1 MAETK
6 ARLYK
11 YVTPPTTSGGGG
23 GITVKIDGKTITQP
37 KVGFVK
43 NIKAI
48 NSLGATTNSIAIL
61 VQDMNKSFKGFY
73 AKSLGLQQGLLDSRE
88 DALKEE
94 KTLLKKQQSEEKKA
108 EGLAQDKKAENKQE
122 GKGKK
127 SSIGEKSKA
136 IAAKSLG
143 FFSGLA
149 SLFAGV
155 FKSLLLYGLMEWLG
169 DPENTKKIKKLFEAL
184 KSIGQFFINTYG
196 ALVGMGLNG
205 LIEFLDNPFSF
216 EGVFGIIK
224 FVTALGL
231 IFAPAAVA
239 KLGLGLFF
247 KLAKGGGLI
256 KGVTGFLT
264 TVIGGMGTMFK
275 GILAFVKGR
284 GLWVAGA
291 FLAATA
297 VGAAAGAF
305 NEDPTDESVADLVAE
320 KGEEEAEKQ
329 LQKQL
334 DSLNFIQKM
343 LGKDKPIQKQL
354 DKLEGKAIGGQVGK
368 ASGGGWINGPQSGYP
383 VSLDGGASTS
393 FIGHGT
399 EWVGKRSSGGD
410 AFVVPFDTPAT
421 RGGNGLTGMRMQQAK
436 AGGYGLPAFA
446 KGGKAEAKRKVQIR
460 KRTDAPGEDRLA
472 GLDKMAKGGKMF
484 LHWTASGGNF
494 KSKGKYHSIVQ
505 GDGSVYRAHPYD
517 QRGGVEH
524 TYLRNSTG
532 IGLSLAAM
540 SGGAGNFR
548 WPSDDQITAMSKEIA
563 NVAKDRGWK
572 PNDISVKNVMTH
584 AEAASGKDGLLPK
597 NDNYGPT
604 AWGGDGNKWD
614 LWHLTKNGEKG
625 SGGNIIRAKARG
637 FMGGDSTVAESSG
650 SVAPVKGAKTTVS
663 SPSGSTSTSP
673 SGVSSASPGAGAT
686 VEEAQYKSTGAIM
699 DFFGK
704 STGMLTQ
711 YANDAGAMDVDGFS
725 SGGKWSPVLDLIA
738 KGESDTSGGYDA
750 MNPGRNTKS
759 EGTPITN
766 MTMREVRDMAM
777 SGKGTGAAGRY
788 QIMPQ
793 YNGSNVFKKL
803 VEDVGLN
810 YDTDKFTPA
819 NQDKMAVYR
828 IEKTRGGNDWLA
840 GKYKGGDVAFANN
853 LANEWAALQKSH
865 GGGAYDGDGKNHASI
880 SQSDLMKAMQKTKA
894 GGYPKFDPNKK
905 YKTGDIA
912 MKDGSPKIFDGM
924 GWGAHDGV
932 SATSQGTS
940 ADTLGATTP
949 STGSG
954 DTSGGGGAEPNKPV
968 TFESVMENIGSK
980 MGLLGQYAKDAKGMD
995 DPGIS
1000 SSDKTFGSDLL
1011 AGMQK
1016 KEDAASAAAKQG
1028 GGVTA
1033 ATLPEQGGGG
1043 DQVAAAAPR
1052 SSGGGGQPY
1061 IIPAND
1067 YARPRFGLTSEIFN
1081 EPVSIA

>member
-11 YVTPPTTSGGGG
+11 YVTPPTFSGKGG
-23 GITVKIDGKTITQP
+23 GITVKVGGKTLTQP
-37 KVGFVK
+37 QVGFVK

-48 NSLGATTNSIAIL
+48 NSLGATTNSIAVL

-94 KTLLKKQQSEEKKA
+94 KKLLKKQQREDKKA
-108 EGLAQDKKAENKQE
+108 AGLAQDKKAENKQE
-122 GKGKK
+122 GKGKR

-143 FFSGLA
+143 FFAGLA
-149 SLFAGV
+149 SLFGGI
-155 FKSLLLYGLMEWLG
+155 FKSMLLYGMMDWLG
-169 DPENTKKIKKLFEAL
+169 NPQNIKKVKKLLGAI

-196 ALVGMGLNG
+196 ALVKMGLNG
-205 LIEFLDNPFSF
+205 LVDFLENPISLG
-216 EGVFGIIK
+216 GVFGIIK
-224 FVTALGL
+224 FITALGL

-256 KGVTGFLT
+256 KGVTSFVT
-264 TVIGGMGTMFK
+264 TLFK
-275 GILAFVKGR
+275 TTTSLMKGLFAFVKGR

-291 FLAATA
+291 FLAGTA
-297 VGAAAGAF
+297 VAAAAGAF
-305 NEDPTDESVADLVAE
+305 NEDPSDESVAKSVE
-320 KGEEEAEKQ
+320 EIGEEETEKALAKQ
-329 LQKQL
+329 LE
-334 DSLNFIQKM
+334 SLNFIQKM
-343 LGKDKPIQKQL
+343 LGKDKPIQEQL

-383 VSLDGGASTS
+383 VSLDGGRSTS

-446 KGGKAEAKRKVQIR
+446 KGGKLSGTKNHRRDGSQEENRLS
-460 KRTDAPGEDRLA
+460 GMDR
-472 GLDKMAKGGKMF
+472 MAKGGKMF
-484 LHWTASGGNF
+484 LHWTAGGGNF
-494 KSKGKYHSIVQ
+494 KQKGKYHGIVQ

-517 QRGGVEH
+517 QRGGVAH

-532 IGLSLAAM
+532 IGLALASM
-540 SGGAGNFR
+540 SGGAGNYR
-548 WPSDDQITAMSKEIA
+548 WPSGDQVTSMSKEIA
-563 NVAKDRGWK
+563 NIAKSRGWR
-572 PNDISVKNVMTH
+572 PEEINVKNVMTH
-584 AEAASGKDGLLPK
+584 AEAASGKDGQLPR

-604 AWGGDGNKWD
+604 AWGGDGARWD

-663 SPSGSTSTSP
+663 SPSGSTTTS
-673 SGVSSASPGAGAT
+673 SGASSASPGAGAT
-686 VEEAQYKSTGAIM
+686 AEEAQYKSTGAIM

-711 YANDAGAMDVDGFS
+711 YANDAGAMDAFS
-725 SGGKWSPVLDLIA
+725 SGGKWAPLLNLVA
-738 KGESDTSGGYDA
+738 GKESGGNYEA
-750 MNPGRNTKS
+750 MYPSTTLPGATK
-759 EGTPITN
+759 
-766 MTMREVRDMAM
+766 MTISQVIRQA
-777 SGKGTGAAGRY
+777 SGAVGKYQQLPRFLAERARKAGLD
-788 QIMPQ
+788 PDKDL
-793 YNGSNVFKKL
+793 YNA
-803 VEDVGLN
+803 
-810 YDTDKFTPA
+810 A
-819 NQDKMAVYR
+819 NQDKII
-828 IEKTRGGNDWLA
+828 IEANLKARGAESWLA
-840 GKYKGGDVAFANN
+840 GKMTDREFMQGLSQEFASLPNMDGKFHYPGQSSAMTSDKILAALKQVKKGG
-853 LANEWAALQKSH
+853 
-865 GGGAYDGDGKNHASI
+865 I
-880 SQSDLMKAMQKTKA
+880 
-894 GGYPKFDPNKK
+894 PKFDPNKK
-905 YKTGDIA
+905 YQTGDIV
-912 MKDGSPKIFDGM
+912 MKDGKQKIFDGM
-924 GWGAHDGV
+924 GWGLADGV
-932 SATSQGTS
+932 GATSQGTS
-940 ADTLGATTP
+940 GDTLSATTP

-954 DTSGGGGAEPNKPV
+954 DTSGGDKKKPA
-968 TFESVMENIGSK
+968 TFESVMEHIGSK
-980 MGLLGQYAKDAKGMD
+980 MSLLGQYAKDAEAMD
-995 DPGIS
+995 LGS
-1000 SSDKTFGSDLL
+1000 SGKSSTSDLL
-1011 AGMQK
+1011 TSMQK
-1016 KEDAASAAAKQG
+1016 KEDAATAEAKQG

-1043 DQVAAAAPR
+1043 GDQVASAAPQ

>member
-11 YVTPPTTSGGGG
+11 YVTPPTFSGKGG
-23 GITVKIDGKTITQP
+23 GITVKVGGKTITQP
-37 KVGFVK
+37 QVGFVK

-48 NSLGATTNSIAIL
+48 NSLGATTNSIAVL
-61 VQDMNKSFKGFY
+61 VEDMSKSFKGFY
-73 AKSLGLQQGLLDSRE
+73 VKTLGLQQGLLDSRE
-88 DALKEE
+88 DALADE
-94 KTLLKKQQSEEKKA
+94 KKLLKTEKREDAKA
-108 EGLAQDKKAENKQE
+108 AGLEQDKKAEDKQE
-122 GKGKK
+122 GKGKR

-136 IAAKSLG
+136 IAARSLG
-143 FFSGLA
+143 FFAGLA
-149 SLFAGV
+149 SLFGGI
-155 FKSLLLYGLMEWLG
+155 FKSMLLYGLMDWLG
-169 DPENTKKIKKLFEAL
+169 DPQNIKKVKKLLGAI
-184 KSIGQFFINTYG
+184 KSIGQWFINTYG
-196 ALVGMGLNG
+196 ALVKMGLNG
-205 LIEFLDNPFSF
+205 LVDFLENPLSL

-247 KLAKGGGLI
+247 KLAKGGGLV
-256 KGVTGFLT
+256 KGVAGFVSTLFKSVT
-264 TVIGGMGTMFK
+264 SVFK
-275 GILAFVKGR
+275 GMFAFVKGR

-291 FLAATA
+291 FLAGTA
-297 VGAAAGAF
+297 VAAAAGAF
-305 NEDPTDESVADLVAE
+305 NEDPSDESVEKSVAE
-320 KGEEEAEKQ
+320 IGEEETEKQ

-334 DSLNFIQKM
+334 ESLNFIQKM
-343 LGKDKPIQKQL
+343 LGKDKPIQQQL

-383 VSLDGGASTS
+383 VSLDGGRSTS

-421 RGGNGLTGMRMQQAK
+421 RGGNGLTNMRMQQAK

-446 KGGKAEAKRKVQIR
+446 KGGKADAKRKVQIR

-472 GLDKMAKGGKMF
+472 GMDRMAKGGKMF

-505 GDGSVYRAHPYD
+505 GDGSIFRAHPYD

-540 SGGAGNFR
+540 SGGPGNFR
-548 WPSDDQITAMSKEIA
+548 WPSDDQITSMSKEIA
-563 NVAKDRGWK
+563 NIAKDRGWR
-572 PNDISVKNVMTH
+572 PEEINVKNVMTH

-663 SPSGSTSTSP
+663 SSSGSTTTS
-673 SGVSSASPGAGAT
+673 SGASSMSPGAGAT

-711 YANDAGAMDVDGFS
+711 YASDAGAMDGFS

-738 KGESDTSGGYDA
+738 LGESKNSGGYDA
-750 MNPGRNTKS
+750 MNPGRNTKA
-759 EGTPITN
+759 EGNPITS

-777 SGKGTGAAGRY
+777 SGSGTGAAGRY
-788 QIMPQ
+788 QIMPE

-828 IEKTRGGNDWLA
+828 IEHTRGGNDWLA
-840 GKYKGGDVAFANN
+840 GKYPGGDVAFANN

-865 GGGAYDGDGKNHASI
+865 GGGAYDGDGRNHASI
-880 SQSDLMKAMQKTKA
+880 SQSKLMQAMQKTKS
-894 GGYPKFDPNKK
+894 GGYPKFDANKK
-905 YKTGDIA
+905 YKTGDIV
-912 MKDGSPKIFDGM
+912 MKDGSPRIFDGR
-924 GWGAHDGV
+924 GWGAADGV
-932 SATSQGTS
+932 GPTAQGTS
-940 ADTLGATTP
+940 ADTLKATVP

-954 DTSGGGGAEPNKPV
+954 DPNHGGEEKQKKPV
-968 TFESVMENIGSK
+968 TFESVMEHIGSK
-980 MGLLGQYAKDAKGMD
+980 MGLLGQYAKDASAMD
-995 DPGIS
+995 GVTPSGKDS
-1000 SSDKTFGSDLL
+1000 ASDLL
-1011 AGMQK
+1011 TSMQK
-1016 KEDAASAAAKQG
+1016 KEDAATAEAKQG

-1033 ATLPEQGGGG
+1033 ATLPTQGGGG
-1043 DQVAAAAPR
+1043 DQVASAAPK

>member
-11 YVTPPTTSGGGG
+11 YVTPPTFSGKGG
-23 GITVKIDGKTITQP
+23 GITVKIGGKTITQP
-37 KVGFVK
+37 QVGFVK

-48 NSLGATTNSIAIL
+48 NSLGATTNSIAVL
-61 VQDMNKSFKGFY
+61 VEDMSKSFKGFY
-73 AKSLGLQQGLLDSRE
+73 VKTLGLQQGLLDSRE
-88 DALKEE
+88 DALAEE
-94 KTLLKKQQSEEKKA
+94 KKLLKKEKREDAKA
-108 EGLAQDKKAENKQE
+108 AGLEQDKKAENKQE

-143 FFSGLA
+143 FFAGLA
-149 SLFAGV
+149 SLFGGI
-155 FKSLLLYGLMEWLG
+155 FKSLLLYGLMDWLG
-169 DPENTKKIKKLFEAL
+169 NPQNIKKVKKLLEAIQ
-184 KSIGQFFINTYG
+184 SIGKWFINTYG
-196 ALVGMGLNG
+196 ALVKMGLNG
-205 LIEFLDNPFSF
+205 LVDFLENPLSL

-247 KLAKGGGLI
+247 KLAKGGGLV
-256 KGVTGFLT
+256 KGVAGFVSTLFKSVT
-264 TVIGGMGTMFK
+264 SIFK
-275 GILAFVKGR
+275 GMFAFVKGR

-291 FLAATA
+291 FLAGTA
-297 VGAAAGAF
+297 VAAAAGAF
-305 NEDPTDESVADLVAE
+305 NEDPSDESVAKSVE
-320 KGEEEAEKQ
+320 EIGEEETEKALAKQ
-329 LQKQL
+329 LE
-334 DSLNFIQKM
+334 SLNFIQKM
-343 LGKDKPIQKQL
+343 LGKDKPIQEQL

-383 VSLDGGASTS
+383 VSLDGGRSTS

-421 RGGNGLTGMRMQQAK
+421 RGGNGLTNMRMQQAK

-446 KGGKAEAKRKVQIR
+446 KGGKAAAKRKVQIR

-472 GLDKMAKGGKMF
+472 GMDKMAKGGKMF
-484 LHWTASGGNF
+484 LHWTASSGNF

-505 GDGSVYRAHPYD
+505 GDGSIFRAHPYD

-548 WPSDDQITAMSKEIA
+548 WPSDDQITSMSKEIA
-563 NVAKDRGWK
+563 NIAKDRGWRSDEI
-572 PNDISVKNVMTH
+572 NVKNVMTH

-663 SPSGSTSTSP
+663 SPSGSTTTTS
-673 SGVSSASPGAGAT
+673 SGASSASPGAGAT

-711 YANDAGAMDVDGFS
+711 YAGDAGAMDGFS
-725 SGGKWSPVLDLIA
+725 AGGKWAPLLNLVA
-738 KGESDTSGGYDA
+738 GKESGGNYEA
-750 MNPGRNTKS
+750 MYPSRTLPGATK
-759 EGTPITN
+759 
-766 MTMREVRDMAM
+766 MTISQVIGQA
-777 SGKGTGAAGRY
+777 TGAVGKYQQLPRFLAERARKAGLD
-788 QIMPQ
+788 PDKDL
-793 YNGSNVFKKL
+793 YNA
-803 VEDVGLN
+803 
-810 YDTDKFTPA
+810 A
-819 NQDKMAVYR
+819 NQDKII
-828 IEKTRGGNDWLA
+828 IEANLKARGAESWLA
-840 GKYKGGDVAFANN
+840 GKMTDREFMQGLSQEFASLPNMDGKFHYPGQSSAMTPDKILAALKQVKKGG
-853 LANEWAALQKSH
+853 
-865 GGGAYDGDGKNHASI
+865 I
-880 SQSDLMKAMQKTKA
+880 
-894 GGYPKFDPNKK
+894 PKFDPNKK
-905 YKTGDIA
+905 YQTGDIV
-912 MKDGSPKIFDGM
+912 MKNGKQMIFDGF
-924 GWGAHDGV
+924 GWGLADGV
-932 SATSQGTS
+932 GATSQGTS
-940 ADTLGATTP
+940 GDTLSATTP

-954 DTSGGGGAEPNKPV
+954 DTSGGDKKKPA
-968 TFESVMENIGSK
+968 TFESVMEHIGSK
-980 MGLLGQYAKDAKGMD
+980 MGLLGQYAKDAEGMD
-995 DPGIS
+995 LGS
-1000 SSDKTFGSDLL
+1000 SGKSSTSDLL
-1011 AGMQK
+1011 TSMQK
-1016 KEDAASAAAKQG
+1016 KEDAATAEAKQG

-1033 ATLPEQGGGG
+1033 ATLPTQGGGG
-1043 DQVAAAAPR
+1043 DQVASAAPK

>member
-11 YVTPPTTSGGGG
+11 YVTPPTFSGKGG
-23 GITVKIDGKTITQP
+23 GITVKVGGKTITQP
-37 KVGFVK
+37 QVGYVK

-48 NSLGATTNSIAIL
+48 NSLGATTNSIAVLIE
-61 VQDMNKSFKGFY
+61 DMNQSFKGFY
-73 AKSLGLQQGLLDSRE
+73 VKSLGLQQGLLDSRE

-94 KTLLKKQQSEEKKA
+94 KKLLKKSEKA
-108 EGLAQDKKAENKQE
+108 DKRAAGLEQDKKAESKQE
-122 GKGKK
+122 GLKEK
-127 SSIGEKSKA
+127 SSVGEKSKK
-136 IAAKSLG
+136 IAARALG
-143 FFSGLA
+143 FFEGIAQLFSGI
-149 SLFAGV
+149 

-169 DPENTKKIKKLFEAL
+169 NPQNIKKVKKLLETI
-184 KSIGQFFINTYG
+184 KSIGKFFIDTYG
-196 ALVGMGLNG
+196 ALVKMGLNG
-205 LIEFLDNPFSF
+205 LIEFLDNPLSF

-247 KLAKGGGLI
+247 KLAKGGGLV
-256 KGVTGFLT
+256 KGVSGFVSTLFKSVTG
-264 TVIGGMGTMFK
+264 VFK
-275 GILAFVKGR
+275 GMFAFVKGR

-291 FLAATA
+291 FLAGGAIA
-297 VGAAAGAF
+297 AAAGAF
-305 NEDPTDESVADLVAE
+305 NEDPTDESVAELVKE
-320 KGEEEAEKQ
+320 KGEEETAKQ
-329 LQKQL
+329 LQQQL

-343 LGKDKPIQKQL
+343 LGKDKPIKQQIE
-354 DKLEGKAIGGQVGK
+354 KLEGKAIGGQVGK

-383 VSLDGGASTS
+383 VSLDGGRSTS

-399 EWVGKRSSGGD
+399 EWVGKRAGGGD

-446 KGGKAEAKRKVQIR
+446 KGGKLSGTKNHRRDGSQEENRLS
-460 KRTDAPGEDRLA
+460 GMDR
-472 GLDKMAKGGKMF
+472 MAKGGKMF
-484 LHWTASGGNF
+484 LHWTAGGGNF
-494 KSKGKYHSIVQ
+494 KQKGKYHGIIQ

-517 QRGGVEH
+517 QRGGVSH

-540 SGGAGNFR
+540 SGGAGNYR
-548 WPSDDQITAMSKEIA
+548 WPSDDQVTSMSKEIA
-563 NVAKDRGWK
+563 NIAKNRGWS
-572 PNDISVKNVMTH
+572 PNDINVKNVMTH

-604 AWGGDGNKWD
+604 AWGGDGSRWD

-686 VEEAQYKSTGAIM
+686 QEEAQYKSTGAIM

-704 STGMLTQ
+704 STGMLTD
-711 YANDAGAMDVDGFS
+711 YASDASAMDGFS
-725 SGGKWSPVLDLIA
+725 SGGKWAPLLNLVA
-738 KGESDTSGGYDA
+738 GKESGGNYEA
-750 MNPGRNTKS
+750 MYPSTTLPGATK
-759 EGTPITN
+759 
-766 MTMREVRDMAM
+766 MTISQVIGQA
-777 SGKGTGAAGRY
+777 SGAVGKYQQLPRFLAERARKAGLD
-788 QIMPQ
+788 PDKDL
-793 YNGSNVFKKL
+793 YNA
-803 VEDVGLN
+803 
-810 YDTDKFTPA
+810 A
-819 NQDKMAVYR
+819 NQDKII
-828 IEKTRGGNDWLA
+828 IEANLKARGAESWLA
-840 GKYKGGDVAFANN
+840 GKMTDREFMQGLSQEFASLPNMDGKFHYSGQSSAMTPDKIMAALKQVKKGG
-853 LANEWAALQKSH
+853 
-865 GGGAYDGDGKNHASI
+865 I
-880 SQSDLMKAMQKTKA
+880 
-894 GGYPKFDPNKK
+894 PKFDANKK
-905 YKTGDIA
+905 YQTGDIV
-912 MKDGSPKIFDGM
+912 MKDGKQKIFDGM

-940 ADTLGATTP
+940 ADTLGATTS
-949 STGSG
+949 STGS
-954 DTSGGGGAEPNKPV
+954 DAEQKKPV

-980 MGLLGQYAKDAKGMD
+980 MSLLGQYAKDAKIMD
-995 DPGIS
+995 GGKAS
-1000 SSDKTFGSDLL
+1000 TSDLL
-1011 AGMQK
+1011 TSMQK
-1016 KEDAASAAAKQG
+1016 KEDAATAEAKQG

-1033 ATLPEQGGGG
+1033 ATLPPQGGPGN
-1043 DQVAAAAPR
+1043 DTVASAAPR
-1052 SSGGGGQPY
+1052 SSGGSGAPY

>member
-11 YVTPPTTSGGGG
+11 YVTPPTFSGKGG
-23 GITVKIDGKTITQP
+23 GITVKVGGKTLTQP
-37 KVGFVK
+37 QVGFVK

-48 NSLGATTNSIAIL
+48 NSLGATTNSIAVL

-94 KTLLKKQQSEEKKA
+94 KKLLKKQQREDKKA
-108 EGLAQDKKAENKQE
+108 AGLAQDKKAENKQE
-122 GKGKK
+122 GKGKR

-143 FFSGLA
+143 FFAGLA
-149 SLFAGV
+149 SLFGGI
-155 FKSLLLYGLMEWLG
+155 FKSMLLYGMMDWLG
-169 DPENTKKIKKLFEAL
+169 NPANIKKVKKLLEAM

-196 ALVGMGLNG
+196 ALVKMGLNG
-205 LIEFLDNPFSF
+205 LVDFLENPISLG
-216 EGVFGIIK
+216 GVFGIIK
-224 FVTALGL
+224 FITALGL

-256 KGVTGFLT
+256 KGVTSFVT
-264 TVIGGMGTMFK
+264 TLFK
-275 GILAFVKGR
+275 TTTSLMKGLFAFVKGR

-291 FLAATA
+291 FLAGTA
-297 VGAAAGAF
+297 VAAAAGAF
-305 NEDPTDESVADLVAE
+305 NEDPSDESVAKSVE
-320 KGEEEAEKQ
+320 EIGEEETEKALAKQ
-329 LQKQL
+329 LE
-334 DSLNFIQKM
+334 SLNFIQKM
-343 LGKDKPIQKQL
+343 LGKDKPIQEQL

-383 VSLDGGASTS
+383 VSLDGGRSTS

-446 KGGKAEAKRKVQIR
+446 KGGKLSGTKNHRRDGSQEENRLS
-460 KRTDAPGEDRLA
+460 GMDR
-472 GLDKMAKGGKMF
+472 MAKGGKMF
-484 LHWTASGGNF
+484 LHWTAGGGNF
-494 KSKGKYHSIVQ
+494 KQKGKYHGIVQ

-517 QRGGVEH
+517 QRGGVAH

-532 IGLSLAAM
+532 IGLALASM
-540 SGGAGNFR
+540 SGGAGNYR
-548 WPSDDQITAMSKEIA
+548 WPSGDQVTSMSKEIA
-563 NVAKDRGWK
+563 NIAKSRGWR
-572 PNDISVKNVMTH
+572 PEEINVKNVMTH
-584 AEAASGKDGLLPK
+584 AEAASGKDGQLPR

-604 AWGGDGNKWD
+604 AWGGDGARWD

-663 SPSGSTSTSP
+663 SSSGSTTTS
-673 SGVSSASPGAGAT
+673 SGASSASPGAGAT
-686 VEEAQYKSTGAIM
+686 AEEAQYKSTGAIM

-711 YANDAGAMDVDGFS
+711 YANDAGAGGFS
-725 SGGKWSPVLDLIA
+725 SGGKWAPLLNLVA
-738 KGESDTSGGYDA
+738 GKESGGNYEA
-750 MNPGRNTKS
+750 MYPSTTLPGATK
-759 EGTPITN
+759 
-766 MTMREVRDMAM
+766 MTISQVIGQA
-777 SGKGTGAAGRY
+777 SGAVGKYQQLPRFLAERARKAGLD
-788 QIMPQ
+788 PDKDL
-793 YNGSNVFKKL
+793 YNA
-803 VEDVGLN
+803 
-810 YDTDKFTPA
+810 A
-819 NQDKMAVYR
+819 NQDKII
-828 IEKTRGGNDWLA
+828 IEANLKARGAESWLA
-840 GKYKGGDVAFANN
+840 GKMTDREFMQGLSQEFASLPNMDGKFHYPGQSSAMTSDKILAALKQVKKGG
-853 LANEWAALQKSH
+853 
-865 GGGAYDGDGKNHASI
+865 I
-880 SQSDLMKAMQKTKA
+880 
-894 GGYPKFDPNKK
+894 PKFDPNKK
-905 YKTGDIA
+905 YQTGDIV
-912 MKDGSPKIFDGM
+912 MKDGKQKIFDGM
-924 GWGAHDGV
+924 GWGLADGV
-932 SATSQGTS
+932 GATSQGTS
-940 ADTLGATTP
+940 GDTLSATTP

-954 DTSGGGGAEPNKPV
+954 DTSGGDKKKPA
-968 TFESVMENIGSK
+968 TFESVMEHIGSK
-980 MGLLGQYAKDAKGMD
+980 MSLLGQYAKDAEAMD
-995 DPGIS
+995 LGS
-1000 SSDKTFGSDLL
+1000 SGKSSTSDLL
-1011 AGMQK
+1011 TSMQK
-1016 KEDAASAAAKQG
+1016 KEDAATAEAKQG

-1043 DQVAAAAPR
+1043 GDQVASAAPR

>member
-11 YVTPPTTSGGGG
+11 YVTPPTFSGKGG
-23 GITVKIDGKTITQP
+23 GITVKIGGKTITQP
-37 KVGFVK
+37 QVGFVK

-48 NSLGATTNSIAIL
+48 NSLGATTNSIAVL
-61 VQDMNKSFKGFY
+61 VEDMSKSFKDFY
-73 AKSLGLQQGLLDSRE
+73 ARSLGLQQGLLDRRE
-88 DALKEE
+88 DALVEE
-94 KTLLKKQQSEEKKA
+94 KKLLKTEKREDAKA
-108 EGLAQDKKAENKQE
+108 EGLEQDKKAENKQE
-122 GKGKK
+122 GKGKR

-143 FFSGLA
+143 FFAGLA
-149 SLFAGV
+149 QLFSGI
-155 FKSLLLYGLMEWLG
+155 FKSLLLYGLMDWLG
-169 DPENTKKIKKLFEAL
+169 NPQNIKKVKKLLEAIQ
-184 KSIGQFFINTYG
+184 SIGKWFINTYG
-196 ALVGMGLNG
+196 ALVKMGLNG
-205 LIEFLDNPFSF
+205 LVDFLENPLSL

-247 KLAKGGGLI
+247 KLAKGGGLV
-256 KGVTGFLT
+256 KGVAGFVSTLFKSVT
-264 TVIGGMGTMFK
+264 SVFK
-275 GILAFVKGR
+275 GMFAFVKGR

-291 FLAATA
+291 FLAGTA
-297 VGAAAGAF
+297 VAAAAGAF
-305 NEDPTDESVADLVAE
+305 NEDPSDESVEKSVAE
-320 KGEEEAEKQ
+320 IGEEETEKQ

-334 DSLNFIQKM
+334 ESLNFIQKM
-343 LGKDKPIQKQL
+343 LGKDKPIQQQL

-383 VSLDGGASTS
+383 VSLDGGRSTS

-446 KGGKAEAKRKVQIR
+446 KGGKLSGTKNHRRDGSQE
-460 KRTDAPGEDRLA
+460 ENRLA
-472 GLDKMAKGGKMF
+472 GMDRMAKGGKMF
-484 LHWTASGGNF
+484 LHWTAGGGNF
-494 KSKGKYHSIVQ
+494 KQKGKYHGIVQ

-517 QRGGVEH
+517 QRGGVAH

-540 SGGAGNFR
+540 SGGAGNYR
-548 WPSDDQITAMSKEIA
+548 WPSDDQVNSLSKEIA
-563 NVAKDRGWK
+563 NIAKNRGWR
-572 PNDISVKNVMTH
+572 PEEINIKNVMTH
-584 AEAASGKDGLLPK
+584 AEAASGKDGQLPR

-604 AWGGDGNKWD
+604 AWGGDGARWD

-663 SPSGSTSTSP
+663 SPSGSTTTTS
-673 SGVSSASPGAGAT
+673 SGASSASPGAGAT
-686 VEEAQYKSTGAIM
+686 QEEAQYKSTGAIM

-711 YANDAGAMDVDGFS
+711 YAGDAGAMDGFS
-725 SGGKWSPVLDLIA
+725 SGGKWAPLLNLVA
-738 KGESDTSGGYDA
+738 GKESGGNYEA
-750 MNPGRNTKS
+750 MYPSTTLPGATK
-759 EGTPITN
+759 
-766 MTMREVRDMAM
+766 MTIAQVIRQA
-777 SGKGTGAAGRY
+777 TGAVGKYQQLPRFLAERARKAGLD
-788 QIMPQ
+788 PNKDL
-793 YNGSNVFKKL
+793 YNA
-803 VEDVGLN
+803 
-810 YDTDKFTPA
+810 A
-819 NQDKMAVYR
+819 NQDKII
-828 IEKTRGGNDWLA
+828 IEANLKARGGESWLA
-840 GKYKGGDVAFANN
+840 GKMSDRQFMQGLSQEFASLPNMDGKFHYPGQSSSMTPDRILKALKQVKKGG
-853 LANEWAALQKSH
+853 
-865 GGGAYDGDGKNHASI
+865 I
-880 SQSDLMKAMQKTKA
+880 
-894 GGYPKFDPNKK
+894 PKFDSNKK
-905 YKTGDIA
+905 YQTGDVV
-912 MKDGSPKIFDGM
+912 MKDGTQKIFDGM

-932 SATSQGTS
+932 GATSQGTS
-940 ADTLGATTP
+940 ADTLSAIEPTSVSVGA
-949 STGSG
+949 
-954 DTSGGGGAEPNKPV
+954 GGKEQKKPV
-968 TFESVMENIGSK
+968 TFESVMEHIGSK
-980 MGLLGQYAKDAKGMD
+980 MGLLGQYAKDASAMD
-995 DPGIS
+995 GVTPSGKDS
-1000 SSDKTFGSDLL
+1000 ASDLL
-1011 AGMQK
+1011 TSMQK
-1016 KEDAASAAAKQG
+1016 KEDAATAEAKQG

-1033 ATLPEQGGGG
+1033 ATLPTQGGGG
-1043 DQVAAAAPR
+1043 DQVASAAPK

>member
-11 YVTPPTTSGGGG
+11 YVTPPTFSGKGG
-23 GITVKIDGKTITQP
+23 GITVKIGGKTITQP
-37 KVGFVK
+37 QVGFVK

-48 NSLGATTNSIAIL
+48 NSLGATTNSIAVL

-73 AKSLGLQQGLLDSRE
+73 VKSLGLQQGLLDSRE
-88 DALKEE
+88 DALA
-94 KTLLKKQQSEEKKA
+94 EEKKLLKTEKREDA
-108 EGLAQDKKAENKQE
+108 KAAGLEQDKKAEDKQE
-122 GKGKK
+122 GKGKR

-136 IAAKSLG
+136 IAARSLG
-143 FFSGLA
+143 FFAGLA
-149 SLFAGV
+149 SLFGGI
-155 FKSLLLYGLMEWLG
+155 FKSMLLYGLMDWLG
-169 DPENTKKIKKLFEAL
+169 DPQNIKKVKKLLGAI
-184 KSIGQFFINTYG
+184 KSIGQWFINTYG
-196 ALVGMGLNG
+196 ALVKMGLNG
-205 LIEFLDNPFSF
+205 LVDFLENPLSL

-247 KLAKGGGLI
+247 KLAKGGGLV
-256 KGVTGFLT
+256 KGVAGFVSTLFKSVT
-264 TVIGGMGTMFK
+264 SIFK
-275 GILAFVKGR
+275 GMFAFVKGR

-291 FLAATA
+291 FLAGTA
-297 VGAAAGAF
+297 VAAAAGAF
-305 NEDPTDESVADLVAE
+305 NEDPSDESVEKSVAE
-320 KGEEEAEKQ
+320 IGEEETEKQ

-334 DSLNFIQKM
+334 ESLNFIQKM
-343 LGKDKPIQKQL
+343 LGKDKPIQQQL

-383 VSLDGGASTS
+383 VSLDGGRSTS

-399 EWVGKRSSGGD
+399 EWVGKRSGGGD

-421 RGGNGLTGMRMQQAK
+421 RGGNGLTNMRMQQAK

-446 KGGKAEAKRKVQIR
+446 KGGKADAKRKVQIR

-472 GLDKMAKGGKMF
+472 GMDKMAKGGKMF
-484 LHWTASGGNF
+484 LHWTASSGNF

-505 GDGSVYRAHPYD
+505 GDGSIFRAHPYD

-548 WPSDDQITAMSKEIA
+548 WPSDDQITSMSKEIA
-563 NVAKDRGWK
+563 NIAKDRGWRSDEI
-572 PNDISVKNVMTH
+572 NVKNVMTH

-663 SPSGSTSTSP
+663 SPSGSTTTTS
-673 SGVSSASPGAGAT
+673 SGASSASPGAGAT

-711 YANDAGAMDVDGFS
+711 YAGDAGAMDGFS
-725 SGGKWSPVLDLIA
+725 SGGKWAPLLNLVA
-738 KGESDTSGGYDA
+738 GKESGGNYEA
-750 MNPGRNTKS
+750 MYPSTTLPGATK
-759 EGTPITN
+759 
-766 MTMREVRDMAM
+766 MTIAQVIGQA
-777 SGKGTGAAGRY
+777 SGAVGKYQQLPRFLAERARKAGLD
-788 QIMPQ
+788 PDKDL
-793 YNGSNVFKKL
+793 YNA
-803 VEDVGLN
+803 
-810 YDTDKFTPA
+810 A
-819 NQDKMAVYR
+819 NQDKII
-828 IEKTRGGNDWLA
+828 IEANLKARGAESWLA
-840 GKYKGGDVAFANN
+840 GKMTDREFMQGLSQEFASLPNMDGKFHYSGQSSAMTPDKILAALKQVKKGG
-853 LANEWAALQKSH
+853 
-865 GGGAYDGDGKNHASI
+865 I
-880 SQSDLMKAMQKTKA
+880 
-894 GGYPKFDPNKK
+894 PKFDPNKK
-905 YKTGDIA
+905 YQTGDIV
-912 MKDGSPKIFDGM
+912 MKDGKQKIFDGM
-924 GWGAHDGV
+924 GWGLADGV
-932 SATSQGTS
+932 GATLQGTS
-940 ADTLGATTP
+940 GDTLSATTP

-954 DTSGGGGAEPNKPV
+954 DTSGGDKKKPA
-968 TFESVMENIGSK
+968 TFESVMEHIGSK
-980 MGLLGQYAKDAKGMD
+980 MGLLGQYAKDASAMD
-995 DPGIS
+995 GVTPSGKDS
-1000 SSDKTFGSDLL
+1000 ASDLL
-1011 AGMQK
+1011 TSMQK
-1016 KEDAASAAAKQG
+1016 KEDAATAEAKQG

-1033 ATLPEQGGGG
+1033 ATLPTQGGGG
-1043 DQVAAAAPR
+1043 DQVAAAAPK

>member
-11 YVTPPTTSGGGG
+11 YVTPPTFSGKGG
-23 GITVKIDGKTITQP
+23 GITVKVGGKTLTQP
-37 KVGFVK
+37 QVGFVK

-48 NSLGATTNSIAIL
+48 NSLGATTNSIAVL

-94 KTLLKKQQSEEKKA
+94 KKLLKKQQREDKKA
-108 EGLAQDKKAENKQE
+108 AGLAQDKKAENKQE
-122 GKGKK
+122 GKGKR

-143 FFSGLA
+143 FFAGLA
-149 SLFAGV
+149 SLFGGI
-155 FKSLLLYGLMEWLG
+155 FKSMLLYGMMDWLG
-169 DPENTKKIKKLFEAL
+169 NPQNIKKVKKLLEAM

-196 ALVGMGLNG
+196 ALVKMGLNG
-205 LIEFLDNPFSF
+205 LVDFLENPISLG
-216 EGVFGIIK
+216 GVFGIIK
-224 FVTALGL
+224 FITALGL

-256 KGVTGFLT
+256 KGVTSFVT
-264 TVIGGMGTMFK
+264 TLFK
-275 GILAFVKGR
+275 TTTSLMKGLFAFVKGR

-291 FLAATA
+291 FLAGTA
-297 VGAAAGAF
+297 VAAAAGAF
-305 NEDPTDESVADLVAE
+305 NEDPSDESVAKSVE
-320 KGEEEAEKQ
+320 EIGEEETEKALAKQ
-329 LQKQL
+329 LE
-334 DSLNFIQKM
+334 SLNFIQKM
-343 LGKDKPIQKQL
+343 LGKDKPIQEQL

-383 VSLDGGASTS
+383 VSLDGGRSTS

-446 KGGKAEAKRKVQIR
+446 KGGKLSGTKNHRRDGSQEENRLS
-460 KRTDAPGEDRLA
+460 GMDR
-472 GLDKMAKGGKMF
+472 MAKGGKMF
-484 LHWTASGGNF
+484 LHWTAGGGNF
-494 KSKGKYHSIVQ
+494 KQKGKYHGIVQ

-517 QRGGVEH
+517 QRGGVAH

-532 IGLSLAAM
+532 IGLALASM
-540 SGGAGNFR
+540 SGGAGNYR
-548 WPSDDQITAMSKEIA
+548 WPSGDQVTSMSKEIA
-563 NVAKDRGWK
+563 NIAKSRGWR
-572 PNDISVKNVMTH
+572 PEEINVKNVMTH
-584 AEAASGKDGLLPK
+584 AEAASGKDGQLPR

-604 AWGGDGNKWD
+604 AWGGDGARWD

-663 SPSGSTSTSP
+663 SPSGSTTTS
-673 SGVSSASPGAGAT
+673 SGASSASPGAGAT
-686 VEEAQYKSTGAIM
+686 AEEAQYKSTGAIM

-711 YANDAGAMDVDGFS
+711 YANDAGAMDAFS
-725 SGGKWSPVLDLIA
+725 SGGKWAPLLNLVA
-738 KGESDTSGGYDA
+738 GKESGGNYEA
-750 MNPGRNTKS
+750 MYPSTTLPGATK
-759 EGTPITN
+759 
-766 MTMREVRDMAM
+766 MTISQVIRQA
-777 SGKGTGAAGRY
+777 SGAVGKYQQLPRFLAERARKAGLD
-788 QIMPQ
+788 PDKDL
-793 YNGSNVFKKL
+793 YNA
-803 VEDVGLN
+803 
-810 YDTDKFTPA
+810 A
-819 NQDKMAVYR
+819 NQDKII
-828 IEKTRGGNDWLA
+828 IEANLKARGAESWLA
-840 GKYKGGDVAFANN
+840 GKMTDREFMQGLSQEFASLPNMDGKFHYPGQSSAMTSDKILAALKQVKKGG
-853 LANEWAALQKSH
+853 
-865 GGGAYDGDGKNHASI
+865 I
-880 SQSDLMKAMQKTKA
+880 
-894 GGYPKFDPNKK
+894 PKFDPNKK
-905 YKTGDIA
+905 YQTGDIV
-912 MKDGSPKIFDGM
+912 MKDGKQKIFDGM
-924 GWGAHDGV
+924 GWGLADGV
-932 SATSQGTS
+932 GATSQGTS
-940 ADTLGATTP
+940 GDTLSATTP

-954 DTSGGGGAEPNKPV
+954 DTSGGDKKKPA
-968 TFESVMENIGSK
+968 TFESVMEHIGSK
-980 MGLLGQYAKDAKGMD
+980 MSLLGQYAKDAEAMD
-995 DPGIS
+995 LGS
-1000 SSDKTFGSDLL
+1000 SGKSSTSDLL
-1011 AGMQK
+1011 TSMQK
-1016 KEDAASAAAKQG
+1016 KEDAATAEAKQG

-1043 DQVAAAAPR
+1043 GDQVASAAPQ

>member
-11 YVTPPTTSGGGG
+11 YVTPPTFSGKGG
-23 GITVKIDGKTITQP
+23 GITVKVGGKTITQP
-37 KVGFVK
+37 QVGYVK

-48 NSLGATTNSIAIL
+48 NSLGATTNSIAVL

-73 AKSLGLQQGLLDSRE
+73 VKSLGLQQGLLDSRE

-94 KTLLKKQQSEEKKA
+94 KKLLKKSEKA
-108 EGLAQDKKAENKQE
+108 DKRAAGLEQDKKAESKQE
-122 GKGKK
+122 GLTKK
-127 SSIGEKSKA
+127 SSVGEKSKK
-136 IAAKSLG
+136 IAARALG
-143 FFSGLA
+143 FFEGIA
-149 SLFAGV
+149 QLFGGI

-169 DPENTKKIKKLFEAL
+169 NPQNIKKVKKLLETI
-184 KSIGQFFINTYG
+184 KSIGKFFIDTYG
-196 ALVGMGLNG
+196 ALVKMGLNG
-205 LIEFLDNPFSF
+205 LIEFLDNPLSF

-247 KLAKGGGLI
+247 KLAKGGGLV
-256 KGVTGFLT
+256 KGVSGFVSTLFKSVTG
-264 TVIGGMGTMFK
+264 VFK
-275 GILAFVKGR
+275 GMFAFVKGR

-291 FLAATA
+291 FLAGGAIA
-297 VGAAAGAF
+297 AAAGAF
-305 NEDPTDESVADLVAE
+305 NEDPTDESVAELVKE
-320 KGEEEAEKQ
+320 KGEEETAKQ
-329 LQKQL
+329 LQQQL

-343 LGKDKPIQKQL
+343 LGKDKPIKQQIE
-354 DKLEGKAIGGQVGK
+354 KLEGKAIGGQVGK

-383 VSLDGGASTS
+383 VSLDGGRSTS

-399 EWVGKRSSGGD
+399 EWVGKRAGGGD

-421 RGGNGLTGMRMQQAK
+421 RGGNGLTNMRMQQAK

-446 KGGKAEAKRKVQIR
+446 KGGKLSGTKNHRRDGSQE
-460 KRTDAPGEDRLA
+460 ENRLA
-472 GLDKMAKGGKMF
+472 GMDRMAKGGKMF
-484 LHWTASGGNF
+484 LHWTAGGGNF
-494 KSKGKYHSIVQ
+494 KQKGKYHGIIQ

-517 QRGGVEH
+517 QRGGVSH

-540 SGGAGNFR
+540 AGGAGNYR
-548 WPSDDQITAMSKEIA
+548 WPSDDQVTSMSKEIA
-563 NVAKDRGWK
+563 NIAKSRGWS
-572 PNDISVKNVMTH
+572 PNDINVKNVMTH

-604 AWGGDGNKWD
+604 AWGGDGARWD
-614 LWHLTKNGEKG
+614 LWHLTKGGEKG

-637 FMGGDSTVAESSG
+637 FMGGDSTVAESTG

-663 SPSGSTSTSP
+663 SPNGSTSTSS
-673 SGVSSASPGAGAT
+673 SGVPSASPGAGSTAA
-686 VEEAQYKSTGAIM
+686 EAQYKSTGAIM

-711 YANDAGAMDVDGFS
+711 YANDAGAGGFS

-750 MNPGRNTKS
+750 MNPSRNTKS

-777 SGKGTGAAGRY
+777 RGKGTGAAGRY

-793 YNGSNVFKKL
+793 YKGSNVFKKL

-828 IEKTRGGNDWLA
+828 IEKTRGGDRWLA

-912 MKDGSPKIFDGM
+912 MKDGIPKIYGGF

-932 SATSQGTS
+932 SATEQGTS
-940 ADTLGATTP
+940 ADTLSATTP

-954 DTSGGGGAEPNKPV
+954 DTSGGEEQKKPV

-980 MGLLGQYAKDAKGMD
+980 MSLLGQYSKDAKIMD
-995 DPGIS
+995 GGKAS
-1000 SSDKTFGSDLL
+1000 TSDLL
-1011 AGMQK
+1011 TSMQK
-1016 KEDAASAAAKQG
+1016 KEDAATAEAKQG

-1033 ATLPEQGGGG
+1033 ATLPPQGGPGN
-1043 DQVAAAAPR
+1043 DTVASAAPR
-1052 SSGGGGQPY
+1052 SSGGSGAPY